1 MLVYYNLKAE
11 YPYILIIFQSRLIE
25 GNCGIRLMKEK
36 QLNIS
41 NELSENEFEVLFRT
55 YFNSLCF
62 FSMKYVPDLDSA
74 KEVVHSVFI
83 KLWERR
89 NELEKGMS
97 LKSYLYTSV
106 HNRSLNY
113 IRNRKKFR
121 SGEVKDE
128 DFSSFQNGDDADGI
142 ESRELE
148 SKIGLLIEKL
158 PEKCRIIFKLNRF
171 EGLKYQEIADKLG
184 ISVKT
189 VEAQM
194 SKALRILREGLKTY
208 LISVLILLWSIWNKF
223 YF

>member
-1 MLVYYNLKAE
+1 
-11 YPYILIIFQSRLIE
+11 
-25 GNCGIRLMKEK
+25 
-36 QLNIS
+36 
-41 NELSENEFEVLFRT
+41 
-55 YFNSLCF
+55 
-62 FSMKYVPDLDSA
+62 
-74 KEVVHSVFI
+74 
-83 KLWERR
+83 
-89 NELEKGMS
+89 
-97 LKSYLYTSV
+97 
-106 HNRSLNY
+106 
-113 IRNRKKFR
+113 
-121 SGEVKDE
+121 VKDE